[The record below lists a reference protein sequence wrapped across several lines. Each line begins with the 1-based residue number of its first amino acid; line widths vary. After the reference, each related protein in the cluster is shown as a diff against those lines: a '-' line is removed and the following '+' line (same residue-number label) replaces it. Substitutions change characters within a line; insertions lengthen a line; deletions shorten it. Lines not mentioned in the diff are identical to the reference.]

1 MDAPTPDDYQPPL
14 RWYSQ
19 VWRYLLAAAIGLLVW
34 TPIMD
39 AQLDRSPVLFWV
51 DLVVGLLAFV
61 LVAFRRR
68 WPFTIAILTL
78 LVAPVSSLS
87 AGPATLATVSLA
99 TRRRWW
105 QVIVAGVL
113 NVVVSL
119 IYYAVQ
125 PSETVDPWWVN
136 VTVTVA
142 VVLAIMAWGMF
153 IGSRRE
159 LVWTL
164 RQRAETAEA
173 DRDLRATQARSTE
186 RARIA
191 REMHDVLAHRIS
203 QISMHAGALTYRE
216 DLSADEMR
224 SSVAVIQAKAHEAL
238 NDLREVL
245 GVLRDTN
252 GTEGT
257 GPLTGPQPTHRDL
270 EALIADARQAG
281 TAIEYDDELV
291 AADGALPDIVGRTVY
306 RIVQEGITNAAKH
319 APAATLR
326 IRVSGSPADG
336 VDVVLVNALGFGPTR
351 TPGAGLG
358 LVGLTERAELRGGT
372 LEHRI
377 ERCPDTPGA
386 DVFVLHAWLPWA
398 AEQEPGHEETP

>member
-1 MDAPTPDDYQPPL
+1 MDAPAADDFQPPL

-19 VWRYLLAAAIGLLVW
+19 VWRYLLALLLGLLAWSSV
-34 TPIMD
+34 MQ
-39 AQLDRSPVLFWV
+39 AQLDRDPVLFWV
-51 DLVVGLLAFV
+51 DLGVGLVAFV

-68 WPFTIAILTL
+68 WPFTIAMITILMG
-78 LVAPVSSLS
+78 PISSLA
-87 AGPATLATVSLA
+87 AGPASLATVSLA

-105 QVIVAGVL
+105 QVITAGVL
-113 NVVVSL
+113 NVVVSMV
-119 IYYAVQ
+119 YYEIQ
-125 PSETVDPWWVN
+125 PDQSTDPWWVN
-136 VTVTVA
+136 LSVTVA
-142 VVLAIMAWGMF
+142 VVMAILAWGMF

-173 DRDLRATQARSTE
+173 ERDLRATQARTTE

-216 DLSADEMR
+216 DLSAEEMR

-238 NDLREVL
+238 TDLREVL
-245 GVLRDTN
+245 GVLRDAN
-252 GTEGT
+252 GVEGG

-270 EALIADARQAG
+270 GALIADAREAG
-281 TAIEYDDELV
+281 AVIEYDDEL
-291 AADGALPDIVGRTVY
+291 AADAGELPDVVGRTVY
-306 RIVQEGITNAAKH
+306 RIVQEGITNAGKH

-336 VDVVLVNALGFGPTR
+336 VDVVLRNALGFGPTR

-372 LEHRI
+372 LEHHI
-377 ERCPDTPGA
+377 EHAADPAGA
-386 DVFVLHAWLPWA
+386 DLFVLHAWLPWA
-398 AEQEPGHEETP
+398 AEQEPGHEEAS

>member
-1 MDAPTPDDYQPPL
+1 MEQPTPDDYQPRL
-14 RWYSQ
+14 RWYGHL
-19 VWRYLLAAAIGLLVW
+19 WRYALLLAISALVW
-34 TPIMD
+34 
-39 AQLDRSPVLFWV
+39 SPVADQQADRVPLLFWL
-51 DLVVGLLAFV
+51 DVVLGVAAYV

-68 WPFTIAILTL
+68 WPVSVAVITVLMTPFSAIA
-78 LVAPVSSLS
+78 

-105 QVIVAGVL
+105 QVIGIGIL
-113 NVVVSL
+113 NL
-119 IYYAVQ
+119 LGGLAYYWVQ
-125 PSETVDPWWVN
+125 PTEDTDPWWLTA
-136 VTVTVA
+136 TVSVA
-142 VVLAIMAWGMF
+142 VCAAIVAWGMY

-173 DRDLRATQARSTE
+173 ERDLRATQARSTE

-224 SSVAVIQAKAHEAL
+224 TSVAVIQAKAHEAL
-238 NDLREVL
+238 TDLREVL
-245 GVLRDTN
+245 GVLRDV
-252 GTEGT
+252 EGA

-270 EALIADARQAG
+270 DALLADARQAG
-281 TAIEYDDELV
+281 AVIEYDDGL
-291 AADGALPDIVGRTVY
+291 AASGEEADQLPDAVGRTVY
-306 RIVQEGITNAAKH
+306 RIVQEGITNAGKH

-326 IRVSGSPADG
+326 IRITGSPADG
-336 VDVVLVNALGFGPTR
+336 VDVVLANALGFGPTR

-372 LEHRI
+372 LEHRV

-398 AEQEPGHEETP
+398 AEPGQGEDHP

>member
-1 MDAPTPDDYQPPL
+1 MDAPTPDDYQPRL

-19 VWRYLLAAAIGLLVW
+19 VWRYLLAAFIGLVAWL
-34 TPIMD
+34 PIMD
-39 AQLDRSPVLFWV
+39 AQLDRNPVLFWV
-51 DLVVGLLAFV
+51 DLVVGLIAFG
-61 LVAFRRR
+61 LVGFRRR

-78 LVAPVSSLS
+78 LMGPVSSLS
-87 AGPATLATVSLA
+87 AGASALATVSLA

-105 QVIVAGVL
+105 QVITAGAL

-119 IYYAVQ
+119 VYYEIQ
-125 PSETVDPWWVN
+125 PDETVDPWWVN
-136 VTVTVA
+136 LSVTVA
-142 VVLAIMAWGMF
+142 VVMAIMAWGMY

-173 DRDLRATQARSTE
+173 ERDLRATQARSTE

-216 DLSADEMR
+216 DLSAEEMR

-238 NDLREVL
+238 TDLREVL
-245 GVLRDTN
+245 GVLRDTD
-252 GTEGT
+252 GAG

-270 EALIADARQAG
+270 DALVADARAAG
-281 TAIEYDDELV
+281 AVIEYDDELV
-291 AADGALPDIVGRTVY
+291 PGDGELPDAVGRTVY
-306 RIVQEGITNAAKH
+306 RIVQEGITNAGKH

-336 VDVVLVNALGFGPTR
+336 VDVVLANALGFGPTR

-398 AEQEPGHEETP
+398 AEQEAGHEEAS